1 MNSIDEIDSHGIS
14 LYVNAFR
21 KALLGDGYFEHTLP
35 SLLPYKVTTTP
46 SFAVAGNQYL
56 RYGTEPDVWRVGD
69 RYDRFFWIGSLFRHE
84 LNKDR
89 THAFEFTLVDFYMRQ
104 GTLEDLVAQFESLLR
119 HAERALDLPP
129 LSSIGVVRVP
139 FQRFGAD
146 SFRLAKPSWVAVTGY
161 PVTES
166 FYDTLDE
173 ADTNK
178 FELYYV
184 GQEQAI
190 EIASAGVVGPNVNP
204 LMYVENI
211 DRDSDRQI
219 FEKQFAGLGFGVAR
233 LAFVYELFRRSFGS

>member
-1 MNSIDEIDSHGIS
+1 MNSIEDIDSHGIS

-21 KALLGDGYFEHTLP
+21 KALLGDGFFEHTLP
-35 SLLPYKVTTTP
+35 SLLPYKVETTP
-46 SFAVAGNQYL
+46 CFAVAGNQYL
-56 RYGTEPDVWRVGD
+56 RYGTEPDVWRIGD
-69 RYDRFFWIGSLFRHE
+69 RYEKFFWIGSLFRHE
-84 LNKDR
+84 VNKDR
-89 THAFEFTLVDFYMRQ
+89 THAFEFTLVDFYLQR
-104 GTLEDLVAQFESLLR
+104 GSLENLVAQFESLLR
-119 HAERALDLPP
+119 HVEGALDLPP
-129 LSSIGVVRVP
+129 LSSIGVIRVH
-139 FQRFGAD
+139 FHRFDAD
-146 SFRLAKPSWVAVTGY
+146 SFRLATPSWVAVTGY

-184 GQEQAI
+184 DQEQAI

-233 LAFVYELFRRSFGS
+233 LALVYELFRRSLGS